1 MKNIRYM
8 AARYAIAACA
18 GLSLAGTALAAN
30 TLTEAGQE
38 VSNTFVLN
46 YDVGTTAQDP
56 ITNDTATVIPDAV
69 IQGTPTQFTV
79 DRKVDHS
86 LTATNTPL
94 NNTAPSS
101 TTTLTFELLNEGNDT
116 QAYSFSLADLDN
128 GTDTFDASSYAI
140 QYTLDSDDDGDFSD
154 EGSATV
160 ITSTPTGT
168 AAGSADISVDVPKGV
183 RMLVEVIATI
193 PSSTETT
200 GSPDDQTSADDAE
213 TDNVIL
219 IAEARNPT
227 AWLNDT
233 ISGAGDVTANS
244 TGANV
249 LVGDAQN
256 VLADDVGVASVEDA
270 ANSDGLHAAEAVI
283 VVASPDLEATKSVTV
298 ISELIDALGT
308 APADPAAD
316 CDSATVVAEA
326 KSIPGACIE
335 YVIEVSNT
343 GSTATA
349 SNLNIEDILP
359 DNVTFVDAEFT
370 GDFIDDP
377 GVTGTGP
384 SLAEPA
390 SDTSCD
396 GTSGTCSVV
405 LSDAALAAGDTG
417 QVRIRAL
424 VE

>member
-128 GTDTFDASSYAI
+128 GTDTFDASSYVI
-140 QYTLDSDDDGDFSD
+140 QYTLDSDDDNDFSD

-160 ITSTPTGT
+160 ITSTPIST
-168 AAGSADISVDVPKGV
+168 AAGSADITVDVPKGV

-193 PSSTETT
+193 PSSTETS

-316 CDSATVVAEA
+316 CDSATVVANA

-335 YVIEVSNT
+335 YIIEVSNT
-343 GSTATA
+343 GTTATA
-349 SNLNIEDILP
+349 SNLNIQDILP